1 MPTYR
6 YEALTDSGTTISGA
20 IEADSEGLAKSI
32 IAAKGH
38 YPRSV
43 SLQGGGQA
51 RTDSRTSTLFQ
62 KKPSPQDL
70 ILFTKQFRTMLNAGM
85 TVISL
90 LEVLEQ
96 QTEKVSL
103 RQVIARIREGVR
115 QGDSLYASF
124 SKHPRIFPPLYL
136 AMIRA
141 GEISGT
147 LPAILERLI
156 YLINHEHKVKKQVQ
170 SAMTYPTV
178 VLVTL
183 FGAFL
188 FLLTFVIPQFIGI
201 FAGAGLELPLP
212 TRICILLYLGLKHYW
227 PLLLGGLVLIIIFLM
242 AYNRTEQG
250 RLVRD
255 SLFLHIPLVGP
266 VLQKTAMSRFAS
278 IFALLQAS
286 GVSIL
291 DSITILSNVIGNAAI
306 SKEFSI
312 LQDKLREGRG
322 ISGPLRGSRHFTPMI
337 ISMIAVGE
345 ETGNL
350 DEMLQAVAQHYDYE
364 VEYAINRM
372 SELIGPLLILLL
384 AVVVGFFALA
394 IFMPMWDLVKVVG

>member
-43 SLQGGGQA
+43 SLQGGQA
-51 RTDSRTSTLFQ
+51 WTNSRTSALFQ

-96 QTEKVSL
+96 QTENASL
-103 RQVIARIREGVR
+103 RQVIARIREDIR
-115 QGDSLYASF
+115 QGTSLYASF
-124 SKHPRIFPPLYL
+124 SRHPRIFPPLYL

-147 LPAILERLI
+147 LSAVLERLI
-156 YLINHEHKVKKQVQ
+156 YLIDHEHKVKKQIQ
-170 SAMTYPTV
+170 SALTYPTV

-183 FGAFL
+183 SGAFL
-188 FLLTFVIPQFIGI
+188 FLLTFVIPQFIDI

-227 PLLLGGLVLIIIFLM
+227 PFLLGGIVLTIIFLM
-242 AYNRTEQG
+242 TYNRTEQG

-255 SLFLHIPLVGP
+255 SLFLRIPLIGP
-266 VLQKTAMSRFAS
+266 VLQKAAMSRFAS

-372 SELIGPLLILLL
+372 SELVGPLLILLL
-384 AVVVGFFALA
+384 AGVVGFFALA
-394 IFMPMWDLVKVVG
+394 IFMPMWDLTKTVK

>member
-1 MPTYR
+1 MPQFR
-6 YEALTDSGTTISGA
+6 YQALTDAGTVVTGEL
-20 IEADSEGLAKSI
+20 EADSERAARNLLAGRGHFPRALKQINGRERS
-32 IAAKGH
+32 AAG
-38 YPRSV
+38 
-43 SLQGGGQA
+43 
-51 RTDSRTSTLFQ
+51 TSTLLQ
-62 KKPSPQDL
+62 KMPTAQDL

-96 QTEKVSL
+96 QTEKPAL
-103 RQVIARIREGVR
+103 RQVIATIHEDIR
-115 QGDSLYASF
+115 QGASLHASF
-124 SKHPRIFPPLYL
+124 SKHSKVFSPLYL

-147 LPAILERLI
+147 LPEVLQRLI
-156 YLINHEHKVKKQVQ
+156 YLIDHEHKVKKQIK
-170 SAMTYPTV
+170 SAMTYPAV

-188 FLLTFVIPQFIGI
+188 FLLTFVVPQFITI

-212 TRICILLYLGLKHYW
+212 TQVTVVLYLGLKNFWH
-227 PLLLGGLVLIIIFLM
+227 LILGGFICIVAGLIL
-242 AYNRTEQG
+242 YCRTEQG

-255 SLFLHIPLVGP
+255 SLFLKIPLIGP
-266 VLQKTAMSRFAS
+266 VLQKAAMSRFAS

-286 GVSIL
+286 GVSVL
-291 DSITILSNVIGNAAI
+291 DSVTVLSNVIGNAAI
-306 SKEFSI
+306 SKEFST
-312 LQDKLREGRG
+312 LKDMLREGRG
-322 ISGPLRGSRHFTPMI
+322 ISGPLGASKHFTPMVV
-337 ISMIAVGE
+337 SMIAVGE

-350 DEMLQAVAQHYDYE
+350 DEMLQAVAEHYDYE

-384 AVVVGFFALA
+384 SAVVGFFALA
-394 IFMPMWDLVKVVG
+394 IFMPMWDLTKTVR

>member
-1 MPTYR
+1 MPQFR
-6 YEALTDSGTTISGA
+6 YQALTDAGTVVTGEL
-20 IEADSEGLAKSI
+20 EADSEEAARAVLS
-32 IAAKGH
+32 AKGH
-38 YPRSV
+38 FPRSL
-43 SLQGGGQA
+43 SQQGGQ
-51 RTDSRTSTLFQ
+51 SRSKPGASALFQ
-62 KKPSPQDL
+62 KQPTPQDL

-96 QTEKVSL
+96 QTEKPFL
-103 RQVIARIREGVR
+103 RQVIAQIQEDIR
-115 QGDSLYASF
+115 QGASLHASF
-124 SKHPRIFPPLYL
+124 SKHSKVFSQLYL

-147 LPAILERLI
+147 LPEVLERLI
-156 YLINHEHKVKKQVQ
+156 YLIDHEHKVKKQIK
-170 SAMTYPTV
+170 SAMTYPAV

-188 FLLTFVIPQFIGI
+188 FLLTFVVPQFITI

-212 TRICILLYLGLKHYW
+212 TQVTVVLYLGLKNYW
-227 PLLLGGLVLIIIFLM
+227 HMILGGFIFSLAGLIL
-242 AYNRTEQG
+242 YCRTTQG

-255 SLFLHIPLVGP
+255 ALFLQVPLIGP
-266 VLQKTAMSRFAS
+266 VLQKAAMSRFAS

-286 GVSIL
+286 GVSVL
-291 DSITILSNVIGNAAI
+291 DSITVLSNVIGNAAI
-306 SKEFSI
+306 SKEFST
-312 LQDKLREGRG
+312 LKDKLREGRG
-322 ISGPLRGSRHFTPMI
+322 ISGPLRASKHFTPMVV
-337 ISMIAVGE
+337 SMIAVGE

-350 DEMLQAVAQHYDYE
+350 DEMLQAVAEHYDYE

-384 AVVVGFFALA
+384 SAVVGFFALA
-394 IFMPMWDLVKVVG
+394 IFMPMWDLTKTVR